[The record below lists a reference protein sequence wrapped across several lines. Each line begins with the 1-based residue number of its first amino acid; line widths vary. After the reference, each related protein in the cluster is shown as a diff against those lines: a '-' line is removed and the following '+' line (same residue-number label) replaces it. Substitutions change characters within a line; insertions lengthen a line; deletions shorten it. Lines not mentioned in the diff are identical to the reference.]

1 MVGHLVGDYLLQN
14 DFLAS
19 GKKRSTLIC
28 ALHCAIWT
36 YYVCTFAGLGWLPAS
51 LLFAEHFIQDRGRL
65 IEWSMRQMGQNYFL
79 DHMGPWSVI
88 VVDNTWHL
96 VTIYLV
102 LRFVPNW

>member
-1 MVGHLVGDYLLQN
+1 MGDYLLQN
-14 DFLAS
+14 DFMAG
-19 GKKRSTLIC
+19 GKKRSTPIC

-36 YYVCTFAGLGWLPAS
+36 WSVCFFAGLGWLPATI
-51 LLFAEHFIQDRGRL
+51 LFVEHFIQDRGRL
-65 IEWSMRQMGQNYFL
+65 VEGYMRWMRQNYFL
-79 DHMGPWSVI
+79 TNMQPWSVI